1 MEVKCTFER
10 KFEIA
15 VGFLI
20 WIVVAGLIGFTRDLP
35 YMQEGAPGPRFLPM
49 LVAVIL
55 GFLNVTYF
63 TEILFSKRA
72 KPLALPS
79 LPELVFP
86 ALYVLVGA
94 FMTVA
99 WERLGVV
106 PTVLLACFFELKF
119 LEGYPWRKSF
129 FAGVAASVTTWMLFK
144 YILGVELPAGILAW
158 LLR

>member
-1 MEVKCTFER
+1 MEVKYTFER

-55 GFLNVTYF
+55 GFLNVMYF

-72 KPLALPS
+72 KPLTLPRLS
-79 LPELVFP
+79 ELAFP
-86 ALYVLVGA
+86 ALYVLVGV

-106 PTVLLACFFELKF
+106 PTVLLACLFELKF
-119 LEGYPWRKSF
+119 LEGYPWVKSLC
-129 FAGVAASVTTWMLFK
+129 ASVAASVTTWMLFK

>member
-1 MEVKCTFER
+1 MEGRSTFER

-15 VGFLI
+15 VGLLI
-20 WIVVAGLIGFTRDLP
+20 WIVVAGLIGFTRDLH
-35 YMQEGAPGPRFLPM
+35 YMEEGAPGPRFLPI

-55 GFLNVTYF
+55 GFLNVMYF

-106 PTVLLACFFELKF
+106 LTVLLACSFELKF
-119 LEGYPWRKSF
+119 LEGYPWSKSVF
-129 FAGVAASVTTWMLFK
+129 IGVAASVTTWILFK
-144 YILGVELPAGILAW
+144 YILGVELPAGILVW